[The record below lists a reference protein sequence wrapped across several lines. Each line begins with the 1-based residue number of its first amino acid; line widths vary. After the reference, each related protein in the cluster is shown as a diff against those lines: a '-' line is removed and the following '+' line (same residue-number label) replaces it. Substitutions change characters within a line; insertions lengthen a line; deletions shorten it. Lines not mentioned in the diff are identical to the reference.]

1 MKYFF
6 TKYDEGGWL
15 GQEFQVLDDDNHPDA
30 KLGRDGNR
38 KTASLYDM
46 IPAGKKQLNPIG
58 EWNQGRVVAKGYKV
72 THYLNGK
79 KTVSYDRS
87 SEAYK
92 KIWEMSKYKKS
103 KPMFGSVKQG
113 HILLQD
119 HADEVSFRNIKIR
132 NLSK

>member
-1 MKYFF
+1 
-6 TKYDEGGWL
+6 
-15 GQEFQVLDDDNHPDA
+15 
-30 KLGRDGNR
+30 
-38 KTASLYDM
+38 M

-58 EWNQGRVVAKGYKV
+58 EWNQGRVVAKGNKV

-79 KTVSYDRS
+79 KNCQLRPFERS
-87 SEAYK
+87 LQ
-92 KIWEMSKYKKS
+92 KIGEMSKYKKS